1 MKEAKLILIG
11 NTWYVRYPY
20 GQTDLC
26 HNRATAAFLARQ
38 FNTKSREV
46 NNGLSK

>member
-1 MKEAKLILIG
+1 MKKAKLILIG

-26 HNRATAAFLARQ
+26 HNRATAAFLVQ
-38 FNTKSREV
+38 KFNTHSREV
-46 NNGLSK
+46 KNGVFK